1 MLSWL
6 SCCSE
11 TDQITAGFHHWLR
24 VDGGLCHQQ
33 RHGHRQ
39 QRQAGLARY
48 PWLLATYYLIIMYT
62 IYSLIIYIYED
73 DDDDDKLHMV
83 CDISHDTYIYDLR
96 EIVWTCVHMYVYVYV
111 CVCVCMCM
119 CMCIYMICAKSCE
132 HVCICMTMYVCIY
145 IYMYMYIYVYDII
158 IYSSFFLSFLIYL
171 CDTSETWWTWCSCK
185 HLLDCMSL

>member
-1 MLSWL
+1 MVIAIILHLSCPMLSWL

-62 IYSLIIYIYED
+62 IYSLILYIYIYIYEDDD

-83 CDISHDTYIYDLR
+83 CDISHDIYIYIYDLR
-96 EIVWTCVHMYVYVYV
+96 EIV
-111 CVCVCMCM
+111 
-119 CMCIYMICAKSCE
+119 
-132 HVCICMTMYVCIY
+132 
-145 IYMYMYIYVYDII
+145 
-158 IYSSFFLSFLIYL
+158 
-171 CDTSETWWTWCSCK
+171 
-185 HLLDCMSL
+185 

>member
-1 MLSWL
+1 MVIAIILHLSCPMLSWL

-62 IYSLIIYIYED
+62 IYSLIIYIYT
-73 DDDDDKLHMV
+73 KMMMMMINCIWSV
-83 CDISHDTYIYDLR
+83 IYPMTY
-96 EIVWTCVHMYVYVYV
+96 
-111 CVCVCMCM
+111 
-119 CMCIYMICAKSCE
+119 IYMICAKSCE

-171 CDTSETWWTWCSCK
+171 CDTSET
-185 HLLDCMSL
+185 